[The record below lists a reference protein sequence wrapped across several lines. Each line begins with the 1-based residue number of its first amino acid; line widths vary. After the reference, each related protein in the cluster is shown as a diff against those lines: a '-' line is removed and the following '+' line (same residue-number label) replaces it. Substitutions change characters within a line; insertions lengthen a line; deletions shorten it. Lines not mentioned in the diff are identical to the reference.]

1 MCLLTASLKN
11 RLERIRNHEG
21 QWRSEVGER
30 ATTKGKKPCAVLS
43 LIVTSVISSLGLQTG
58 LKEPW
63 MEDLEYFVLFN
74 LQLWGYEHDAALC
87 DLISSW
93 AKVKQQ
99 QRRHVDEQFEN
110 TKGRCTKYGLKKW
123 PGRLAF
129 PEGRKAWKI
138 WSTLFRV
145 TKYNWKCR
153 KRSTPCWGC
162 FCKIYM
168 YNLFWG
174 PKEFSAKK
182 WHVWANRVVW
192 AIWKV
197 ELTVKYRT

>member
-1 MCLLTASLKN
+1 MLAGLTGSEKLGPGSNWVTSQRGWNGGRVIKFRYELKRSKYLSGIMCLLTASLKN

-87 DLISSW
+87 DLISS
-93 AKVKQQ
+93 
-99 QRRHVDEQFEN
+99 
-110 TKGRCTKYGLKKW
+110 
-123 PGRLAF
+123 
-129 PEGRKAWKI
+129 
-138 WSTLFRV
+138 
-145 TKYNWKCR
+145 
-153 KRSTPCWGC
+153 
-162 FCKIYM
+162 
-168 YNLFWG
+168 
-174 PKEFSAKK
+174 
-182 WHVWANRVVW
+182 
-192 AIWKV
+192 
-197 ELTVKYRT
+197 